1 MKCVSSKNL
10 RIYAPVSDLNALN
23 MRLYFWSYSSNESKL
38 KEFENRVLR
47 RVKRKREGEMKR
59 ERVANEELK
68 NYLLHLILLWL

>member
-1 MKCVSSKNL
+1 
-10 RIYAPVSDLNALN
+10 